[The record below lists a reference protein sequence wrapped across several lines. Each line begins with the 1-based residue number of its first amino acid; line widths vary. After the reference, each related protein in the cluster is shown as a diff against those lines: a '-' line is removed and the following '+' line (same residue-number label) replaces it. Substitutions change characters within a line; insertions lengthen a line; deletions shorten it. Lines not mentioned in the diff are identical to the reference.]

1 MPPRYL
7 NLSELAYVRHRAAEI
22 MRHRRPRRAARV
34 RAFVDPWLQ
43 PVPPPRRPADL
54 APVDLLL
61 RVLDGLHRLEV
72 A

>member
-1 MPPRYL
+1 MAPRYL
-7 NLSELAYVRHRAAEI
+7 NLSEL

-34 RAFVDPWLQ
+34 RAYVPRIPAPRP
-43 PVPPPRRPADL
+43 PVDL

-61 RVLDGLHRLEV
+61 RVLAGLHRMEV